1 MKRYIITDLTV
12 DINFKGELL
21 NTRAK
26 KYEIEYSDK
35 KAADIIIDIKPEL
48 IQKRVDEN
56 PTKTLNYGDYEYVM
70 TGTKFYRGLLD
81 FNGFMIHSSA
91 VVLDGKAYLF
101 SAPSGTGKS
110 THTGLWMK
118 HFEGKDVY
126 IINDDKP
133 AIRLSDDGNF
143 YVYGTPW
150 SGKTDK
156 NTNACVPLQGIC
168 FIERSEENRI
178 RKLNSLEAINKL
190 MWQTIRPLDTAS
202 LDKLLSLFDKL
213 IEKTNMYL
221 MGCRIDNQAVELAYN
236 TMKESI

>member
-1 MKRYIITDLTV
+1 MKRYGITGLTV

-26 KYEIEYSDK
+26 KYEIEYLNTQT
-35 KAADIIIDIKPEL
+35 ADITIDIDPAL
-48 IQKRVDEN
+48 IQKRVDLN
-56 PTKTLNYGDYEYVM
+56 PASTLVYGDYEYIM

-81 FNGFMIHSSA
+81 FNGFMLHSSA

-110 THTGLWMK
+110 THTELWTK
-118 HFEGKDVY
+118 YFKGKDVY

-133 AIRLSDDGNF
+133 ALRLMDDGKF
-143 YVYGTPW
+143 YVFGTPW

-156 NTNACVPLQGIC
+156 NENARVPLQGIC

-178 RKLNSLEAINKL
+178 RKISNLEAVNKL
-190 MWQTIRPLDTAS
+190 MWQTIRPLDTQS

-213 IEKTNMYL
+213 IEQTDMYL
-221 MGCRIDNQAVELAYN
+221 MGCSISNEAVELAYN
-236 TMKESI
+236 TMK

>member
-1 MKRYIITDLTV
+1 MKRYGITGLTV
-12 DINFKGELL
+12 DINFKGGLL

-26 KYEIEYSDK
+26 KYQIEYSD
-35 KAADIIIDIKPEL
+35 AETADITIDIDPEL
-48 IQKRVDEN
+48 IQKRVDAN
-56 PTKTLNYGDYEYVM
+56 SSKTLGYGDYEYVM
-70 TGTKFYRGLLD
+70 TGAKFYRSLLD

-91 VVLDGKAYLF
+91 VVLDSKAYLF

-110 THTGLWMK
+110 THTGLWLK
-118 HFEGKDVY
+118 HFEGRDIY

-133 AIRLSDDGNF
+133 ALRLAEDDNF

-156 NTNACVPLQGIC
+156 NANARVPLQGIC

-178 RKLNSLEAINKL
+178 RKINSLEAVNKL
-190 MWQTIRPLDTAS
+190 MWQTIRPLDTVS

-213 IEKTNMYL
+213 IEKTDMYL
-221 MGCRIDNQAVELAYN
+221 MGCKIDEAAVELAYN
-236 TMKESI
+236 AMK